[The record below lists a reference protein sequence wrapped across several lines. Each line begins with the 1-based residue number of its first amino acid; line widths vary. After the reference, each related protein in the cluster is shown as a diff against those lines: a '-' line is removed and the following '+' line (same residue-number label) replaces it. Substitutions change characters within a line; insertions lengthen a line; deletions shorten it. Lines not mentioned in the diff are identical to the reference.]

1 MSRIYIKGDK
11 NMSSKVYF
19 TTFKTTGSE
28 NLLQKLNR
36 LIKTAGMGDIDF
48 EDKFT
53 AIKIH
58 FGEYGNLA
66 FLRPNYA
73 KVVADFIKEQGGRP
87 FLTDCNTLYVGSR
100 KNALDHLDTAYVNGF
115 SPLQTGCQVIIADG
129 LKGTD
134 ETLVPIDGE
143 YVKEAKIG
151 HAIMDADIFIS
162 LNHFKG
168 HEMAGFGGAIKNIGM
183 GCGSRAGKME
193 QHCDG
198 KPHVID
204 AGCVGCGACTRI
216 CAHGAPVV
224 ANGKATI
231 NQDKCVGCGRCLAV
245 CPKDAIE
252 ANFDDSIKMLNY
264 RMAEYAY
271 AVLKDRPHFHIS
283 LICDVSP
290 NCDCHSENDIP
301 IVPNIG
307 MLASF
312 DPVALDMA
320 CADLVNKMPANPGS
334 VLDDNINA
342 DVFHEGGHHD
352 CHKHDHFE
360 MTHPDTEWRSCLE
373 HAKKLGIGT
382 DDYELVRI

>member
-1 MSRIYIKGDK
+1 MGK
-11 NMSSKVYF
+11 SKVYF
-19 TTFKTTGSE
+19 TTFKATGNE

-36 LIKTAGMGDIDF
+36 LIKTAGMGQIDF
-48 EDKFT
+48 DDKFT

-58 FGEYGNLA
+58 FGELGNLA

-73 KVVADFIKEQGGRP
+73 KVVADFIKEQGGKP

-100 KNALDHLDTAYVNGF
+100 KNALDHIETAYLNGF

-134 ETLVPIDGE
+134 ETLVPINCE

-151 HAIMDADIFIS
+151 HAIMDADVFVS

-198 KPHVID
+198 KPGVD
-204 AGCVGCGACTRI
+204 QSGCVGCGACRKI
-216 CAHGAPVV
+216 CAHGAPVIE
-224 ANGKATI
+224 NGKATI
-231 NQDKCVGCGRCLAV
+231 DQNKCVGCGRCLAV
-245 CPKDAIE
+245 CPKDVIS

-271 AVLKDRPHFHIS
+271 AVLKDRPSFHIS

-312 DPVALDMA
+312 DPVALDVA
-320 CADLVNKMPANPGS
+320 CADLVNNMPANPGS

-342 DVFHEGGHHD
+342 DVFHEGEHHD
-352 CHKHDHFE
+352 HHKHDNFE
-360 MTHPDTEWRSCLE
+360 MTHPDTEWRSCIE
-373 HAKKLGIGT
+373 HAKELGIGT
-382 DDYELVRI
+382 DEYELIRI

>member
-1 MSRIYIKGDK
+1 
-11 NMSSKVYF
+11 MSSKVYF

-115 SPLQTGCQVIIADG
+115 SPLQTGCQVLIADG

-134 ETLVPIDGE
+134 ETIVPINCE

-151 HAIMDADIFIS
+151 HAIMDADVFIS

-198 KPHVID
+198 KPHVD
-204 AGCVGCGACTRI
+204 PEGCVGCGACTRI

-224 ANGKATI
+224 ENGKASI

-245 CPKDAIE
+245 CPKDVIS

-271 AVLKDRPHFHIS
+271 AVLKDRPSFHIS

-307 MLASF
+307 MLASY

-334 VLDDNINA
+334 ILADNIDA
-342 DVFHEGGHHD
+342 DVFNECGHHD
-352 CHKHDHFE
+352 HEKHDYFE
-360 MTHPDTEWRSCLE
+360 LTHPDTEWRSCLE
-373 HAKKLGIGT
+373 HAEKLGLGT
-382 DDYELVRI
+382 ADYELVRI